1 MEILGIGPTELIFII
16 LLALI
21 ILGPKDMQKA
31 GRTIGRW
38 LRNLVTSEGWRAF
51 LNTSREIRN
60 LPNRLM
66 REANLEDLE
75 KVNKEIGKIG
85 TDVKE
90 TVDKNLRQ
98 PRFGAWGSALPTV
111 SQPEPAETLLS
122 GPPAPPVAPLSK
134 PEPAEASPG
143 SSSAPASVSSSQA
156 ASPSETGEHA

>member
-1 MEILGIGPTELIFII
+1 MEIFGIGPTELILIV

-38 LRNLVTSEGWRAF
+38 LRNLVTSDGWRAF

-60 LPNRLM
+60 LPTRLM
-66 REANLEDLE
+66 REANLEDLQQLNQD
-75 KVNKEIGKIG
+75 VGKIG
-85 TDVKE
+85 TDLKE

-98 PRFGAWGSALPTV
+98 PRFGAWGNAMT
-111 SQPEPAETLLS
+111 
-122 GPPAPPVAPLSK
+122 PPRSK

-143 SSSAPASVSSSQA
+143 PSPAPVSPPPPQP
-156 ASPSETGEHA
+156 ASPSEAGDHA

>member
-1 MEILGIGPTELIFII
+1 MEIFGIGPTELILIV

-38 LRNLVTSEGWRAF
+38 LRNLVTSDGWRAF

-60 LPNRLM
+60 LPTRLM
-66 REANLEDLE
+66 REANLEDLQKMNQE
-75 KVNKEIGKIG
+75 VGKIG
-85 TDVKE
+85 TDLKE

-98 PRFGAWGSALPTV
+98 PRFGAWGSAVTP
-111 SQPEPAETLLS
+111 
-122 GPPAPPVAPLSK
+122 PLSK

-143 SSSAPASVSSSQA
+143 PSPAPASPPPPQP
-156 ASPSETGEHA
+156 ASPSEAGEHA